1 MSEETPEKPGAADT
15 SPGTEP
21 TPATTEA
28 DGSKSSATT
37 RAAFE
42 VPKWAA
48 LALAGLL
55 LLGVGFAIGWVAAPG
70 GGHDHRGEFPEG
82 RGLPAPGGRQ
92 LPQLPGRVTPRL
104 PGPGTGSSS
113 GVFLGVATQDATGTT
128 PGAQIATVATG
139 SPADQAGLKA
149 GDIVTAVDGSPV
161 TSAAQL
167 AQQIRAHQVGDQVT
181 ITYTRAGASAQ
192 APVKLAGR
200 VQANGPS
207 A

>member
-21 TPATTEA
+21 TPATSEA
-28 DGSKSSATT
+28 DSSKPSATK

-70 GGHDHRGEFPEG
+70 GGHDRRGEFPEG
-82 RGLPAPGGRQ
+82 RSLPAPGGRRP
-92 LPQLPGRVTPRL
+92 PQLPG
-104 PGPGTGSSS
+104 PGSGSPS
-113 GVFLGVATQDATGTT
+113 GVFLGVATQDATGAT

-167 AQQIRAHQVGDQVT
+167 AQQIRAHQAGDQVT
-181 ITYTRAGASAQ
+181 ITYTRSGASAQ
-192 APVKLAGR
+192 AQVKLGTR
-200 VQANGPS
+200 GQPNGPS